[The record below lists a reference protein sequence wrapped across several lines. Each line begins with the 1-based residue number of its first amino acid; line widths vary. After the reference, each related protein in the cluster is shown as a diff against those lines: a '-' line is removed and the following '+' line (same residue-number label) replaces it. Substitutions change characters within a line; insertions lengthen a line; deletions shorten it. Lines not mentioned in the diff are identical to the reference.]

1 MRAIPTFN
9 HAKVKKAISKEKQ
22 LESLDMKHIDRLMSY
37 AHYAQY
43 NQSFMIKSL
52 GATQEEQAKY
62 LDYLDE
68 RRESRETRKKPLVE
82 FVLKERE
89 KAKALRDSKLSSP

>member
-1 MRAIPTFN
+1 
-9 HAKVKKAISKEKQ
+9 
-22 LESLDMKHIDRLMSY
+22 
-37 AHYAQY
+37 
-43 NQSFMIKSL
+43 MIKSL

-89 KAKALRDSKLSSP
+89 KAKALRESKLSIH